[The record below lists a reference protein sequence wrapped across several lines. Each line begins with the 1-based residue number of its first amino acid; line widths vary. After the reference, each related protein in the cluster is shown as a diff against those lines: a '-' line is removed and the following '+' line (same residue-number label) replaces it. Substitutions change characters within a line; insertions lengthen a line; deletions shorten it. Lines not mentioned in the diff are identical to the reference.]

1 MSLGHPELVA
11 AITSEIAQ
19 NGPIPF
25 VRFMELALYH
35 PQYGYYMRQPDEVKA
50 ERIGWS
56 GDFYT
61 SSDVHPIL
69 GRAIAMQA
77 RQMDELLGHPIPFT
91 IIEMGAGKGLLARD
105 CLVAIH
111 ARQDD
116 FASRVRYVLIERSPA
131 MQALQRQ
138 NLAPWLNQPGLV
150 TWVEGLDAL
159 ASQSVTGLFFS
170 NELIDAFPVHR
181 IQIADGQAQELF
193 VDYRNGRFEECRRP
207 LSTPALGH
215 YLQRLN
221 QAWPEGYKTEL
232 NLLAL
237 KWMEQVAQRIDRGF
251 VLTIDYGHTAQ
262 DLYGPERTN
271 GTFLCYHQ
279 QLTGDVPYERIG
291 QQDMTAHVDFTGLA
305 TVGATAGL
313 TVTGFTNQMSFL
325 MGLGVEEMIGEL
337 DPESPEF
344 GAAIHLLKPEGMGRT
359 FKILVQHR
367 GVERPDLNGLKFKPF
382 FGVAL
387 TTSPEQDEMHEGMGQ
402 TLAASRSPLTPS
414 LQA

>member
-1 MSLGHPELVA
+1 MSLGHPELIA
-11 AITSEIAQ
+11 AISSEITQ

-35 PQYGYYMRQPDEVKA
+35 PQYGYYMRQSDGAQA

-69 GRAIAMQA
+69 GRAIAAQA
-77 RQMDELLGHPIPFT
+77 RQMDELLGHPLPFT

-105 CLVAIH
+105 CLAAIH

-138 NLAPWLNQPGLV
+138 NLAPWLSQPGLV

-159 ASQSVTGLFFS
+159 GPQSVTGLFFS
-170 NELIDAFPVHR
+170 NELVDAFPVHR
-181 IQIADGQAQELF
+181 IQIAGGQAQELF
-193 VDYRNGRFEECRRP
+193 VDYRNGRFEECLKP
-207 LSTPALGH
+207 LSTPALAH

-221 QAWPEGYKTEL
+221 QTWPEGYKTEL

-237 KWMEQVAQRIDRGF
+237 EWMEQVAQRIDRGF

-262 DLYGPERTN
+262 DLYGPERKN
-271 GTFLCYHQ
+271 GTFLCYYQ

-291 QQDMTAHVDFTGLA
+291 QQDMTAHVDFTSL
-305 TVGATAGL
+305 ATAGAAAGL
-313 TVTGFTNQMSFL
+313 NVTGFTNQMSFL
-325 MGLGVEEMIGEL
+325 MGLGVEEMIGQL

-344 GAAIHLLKPEGMGRT
+344 GAAIHLLKPDGMGRT

-367 GVERPDLNGLKFKPF
+367 GVERPDLDGLKFKPF
-382 FGVAL
+382 FSAAL
-387 TTSPEQDEMHEGMGQ
+387 TQSESHV
-402 TLAASRSPLTPS
+402 LAS
-414 LQA
+414 

>member
-11 AITSEIAQ
+11 AISAEISKD
-19 NGPIPF
+19 GPIPF

-35 PQYGYYMRQPDEVKA
+35 PQYGYYMRQPDRA
-50 ERIGWS
+50 DQERIGWS

-69 GRAIAMQA
+69 GRALAAQA
-77 RQMDELLGHPIPFT
+77 RQMDELLGHPTPFT
-91 IIEMGAGKGLLARD
+91 IVEMGAGKGLLARD
-105 CLVAIH
+105 CLAAIH
-111 ARQDD
+111 AAQDD
-116 FASRVRYVLIERSPA
+116 FSSRVRYVLIERSPA

-138 NLAPWLNQPGLV
+138 NLAPWLNQPGFV
-150 TWVEGLDAL
+150 TWVEGLEAL

-170 NELIDAFPVHR
+170 NELVDAFPVHR
-181 IQIADGQAQELF
+181 LQMVAGQTQELF
-193 VDYRNGRFEECRRP
+193 VDYRDGRFEECLKP

-221 QAWPEGYKTEL
+221 QTWPEGYRTEL
-232 NLLAL
+232 NLQAL

-251 VLTIDYGHTAQ
+251 VVTIDYGHTAQ
-262 DLYGPERTN
+262 DLYGPERKN
-271 GTFLCYHQ
+271 GTFLCYYQ

-305 TVGATAGL
+305 TVGAAAGL
-313 TVTGFTNQMSFL
+313 HVTGFTNQMSFL
-325 MGLGVEEMIGEL
+325 MGLGVEEMLGQL

-344 GAAIHLLKPEGMGRT
+344 GAAIHLLKPDGMGRT

-367 GVERPDLNGLKFKPF
+367 GVERPELNGLKFKPF
-382 FGVAL
+382 FGSAL
-387 TTSPEQDEMHEGMGQ
+387 TLNE
-402 TLAASRSPLTPS
+402 AA
-414 LQA
+414 

>member
-1 MSLGHPELVA
+1 MSLGHPELIA
-11 AITSEIAQ
+11 AISSEITQ

-35 PQYGYYMRQPDEVKA
+35 PQYGYYMRQPDGAQA
-50 ERIGWS
+50 ERIGWA

-69 GRAIAMQA
+69 GRAIAAQA
-77 RQMDELLGHPIPFT
+77 RQMDELLSHPTPFT

-105 CLVAIH
+105 CLAAIH
-111 ARQDD
+111 AKQDD
-116 FASRVRYVLIERSPA
+116 FSSRVRYVLIERSPA

-159 ASQSVTGLFFS
+159 GSQSVTGLFFS
-170 NELIDAFPVHR
+170 NELVDAFPVHR
-181 IQIADGQAQELF
+181 IQMIGGQAQELF
-193 VDYRNGRFEECRRP
+193 VDYRDGRFEECLKP

-221 QAWPEGYKTEL
+221 QTWPEGYKTEL

-237 KWMEQVAQRIDRGF
+237 EWMEQVAQRIDRGF

-262 DLYGPERTN
+262 DLYGPERKN
-271 GTFLCYHQ
+271 GTFLCYYQ

-305 TVGATAGL
+305 TVGAAAGL
-313 TVTGFTNQMSFL
+313 NVTGFTNQMSFL
-325 MGLGVEEMIGEL
+325 MGLGVEEMIGQL

-344 GAAIHLLKPEGMGRT
+344 GAAIHLLKPDGMGRT

-367 GVERPDLNGLKFKPF
+367 GVEQPDLDGLKFKPF
-382 FGVAL
+382 FGSAL
-387 TTSPEQDEMHEGMGQ
+387 TQSESHV
-402 TLAASRSPLTPS
+402 LAS
-414 LQA
+414 